1 MKKYSDEEI
10 MKVIQLLIEGKGNE
24 EQLSRWMDNELFGS
38 EDVFN
43 LIFHSKETLTPEEIL
58 KRARELSKPIC
69 L

>member
-1 MKKYSDEEI
+1 MKKYNDEEI
-10 MKVIQLLIEGKGNE
+10 MKVIQLLIEGEGDE
-24 EQLSRWMDNELFGS
+24 EQLSCWMDNELFGL

-43 LIFHSKETLTPEEIL
+43 LIFHSKETLTPEEIM